1 VWVLVHYVF
10 TLGFHADHAIRR
22 LSRARDV
29 EAVVVVT
36 ARPVVRAVRNAF
48 MEIVAFCDRAGL
60 PRPVLLDLPLED
72 PAGAVYAVLRAV
84 EGARR
89 IVVDVSGGMRIV
101 TLLTVVAAMIAS
113 RRSYVE
119 VFASGE
125 REDAPEARIPM
136 LVLHAL
142 LFGGL
147 GGEKRAILELLDRF
161 GEMSVSDL
169 AKAIDRSERTVRAHL
184 ADLKRYELV
193 EGSAKIRISGW
204 GRLLLALGRS
214 QGS

>member
-1 VWVLVHYVF
+1 MVCYVF

-29 EAVVVVT
+29 ESVVVVT
-36 ARPVVRAVRNAF
+36 ARPVVRAVQNAF

-60 PRPVLLDLPLED
+60 PRPVLLDVPLED
-72 PAGAVYAVLRAV
+72 PAGAVYAILRAV
-84 EGARR
+84 NGAKHV
-89 IVVDVSGGMRIV
+89 VVDVSGGMRIV
-101 TLLTVVAAMIAS
+101 TFLTVVAAMIAS

-125 REDAPEARIPM
+125 REDAPEVRVPM

-161 GEMSVSDL
+161 GEMSVSDI

-184 ADLKRYELV
+184 ADLRRYELV
-193 EGSAKIRISGW
+193 EGGSKVRISGW
-204 GRLLLALGRS
+204 GRLLMALSRG
-214 QGS
+214 